1 MSKKATSLSRF
12 WHPRHWGT
20 WVMLGA
26 FRLVPLLPYRWLL
39 AMSAPAGYLLRKL
52 WKAREPIARKNITV
66 CFPELDQQEQKKLL
80 IAHFRSVAMGFF
92 EIALAWWSSDKQ
104 LRAMA
109 KIEGKEHLDAAQ
121 ASGRGVILLS
131 AHFTCVE
138 LSLRLLSL
146 SSRVDLV
153 YRRAKLPLVDAVM
166 YRARDNHVSG
176 ELIDKTDMRRI
187 IRRLKDAAT
196 ICFLPD
202 QAARTGNRADAP
214 FFGVLA
220 ATNIAFER
228 LARMTNAEILPI
240 LVVRNEDKNTP
251 EHYSIRFFPAMDE
264 LPDDPQEIAN
274 TMNALFES
282 WIRTVPEQYFWL
294 HRRFKDIPGFY
305 D

>member
-1 MSKKATSLSRF
+1 MSG
-12 WHPRHWGT
+12 P
-20 WVMLGA
+20 V
-26 FRLVPLLPYRWLL
+26 
-39 AMSAPAGYLLRKL
+39 GYLLRKF
-52 WKAREPIARKNITV
+52 WKEREPIARKNIAV
-66 CFPELDQQEQKKLL
+66 CFPELSDADQEKLL
-80 IAHFRSVAMGFF
+80 IAHFRSIAMGFF
-92 EIALAWWSSDKQ
+92 EIALAWWSSDKSLQ
-104 LRAMA
+104 AMA

-138 LSLRLLSL
+138 LSLRLLSM
-146 SSRVDLV
+146 SSNVDLV
-153 YRRAKLPLVDAVM
+153 YRKAKLPLVDAVM
-166 YRARDNHVSG
+166 YRARDSHVTG
-176 ELIDKTDMRRI
+176 ELIDKNDMRRI

-202 QAARTGNRADAP
+202 QSPRSRNRADAP

-240 LVVRNEDKNTP
+240 LVVRNEDKDTP
-251 EHYSIRFFPAMDE
+251 EHYSIRFFPPMVE

-274 TMNALFES
+274 EMNALFES

-305 D
+305 DQRT